1 MHVGAPFTIVGPV
14 TTVRVYGG
22 KPKSPSREG
31 SPLLAGILTGAVLI
45 VLWVGLA
52 RMTHNDV
59 GLASWGVG
67 GLLGIVIAKTAR
79 PPTRATGMQ
88 AAVLT
93 AVMLLL
99 AKMAVV
105 VFALQPALRDELLQ
119 DRDATTMLYL
129 IDMTRNHS
137 FSPELQ
143 RTIDTR
149 PDLVRDSS
157 FMGPGE
163 ELRTQMFT
171 EASERATSASHAER
185 ERIVRTYYDETL
197 LRKIGFWFVLLTS
210 FGPLDLLWMGLGI
223 ASAWKLGQGLI

>member
-1 MHVGAPFTIVGPV
+1 M

-22 KPKSPSREG
+22 KPKSRPSEG
-31 SPLLAGILTGAVLI
+31 SPLLAGILAGAVLI
-45 VLWVGLA
+45 VAWVGLA

-79 PPTRATGMQ
+79 PPTRATGLQ
-88 AAVLT
+88 AAILT
-93 AVMLLL
+93 AMILLL

-105 VFALQPALRDELLQ
+105 VFALQPALRDEVLQ
-119 DRDATTMLYL
+119 DRDATAMLYL
-129 IDMTRNHS
+129 LDMTKNHS

-143 RTIDTR
+143 HTIDTR

-163 ELRTQMFT
+163 ELRTQMVT
-171 EASERATSASHAER
+171 EATARAKTATPAER
-185 ERIVRTYYDETL
+185 ERIVRTYYDETVL
-197 LRKIGFWFVLLTS
+197 QKIGFWFVLLTS

>member
-1 MHVGAPFTIVGPV
+1 M

-22 KPKSPSREG
+22 KPKSAPREG
-31 SPLLAGILTGAVLI
+31 SPLLAGILVGAVLI
-45 VLWVGLA
+45 VAWVGLA
-52 RMTHNDV
+52 RMTFNDV

-67 GLLGIVIAKTAR
+67 GLLGVVTAKTAR
-79 PPTRATGMQ
+79 PPSKATGLQ
-88 AAVLT
+88 AAILT
-93 AVMLLL
+93 AVILLL

-105 VFALQPALRDELLQ
+105 VFALQPALRNEVLQ
-119 DRDATTMLYL
+119 DRAATAMMYL
-129 IDMTRNHS
+129 FDMTKNHS

-143 RTIDTR
+143 HTIDTR

-163 ELRTQMFT
+163 ELRSQMIT
-171 EASERATSASHAER
+171 EATARAEAATPTER
-185 ERIVRTYYDETL
+185 ERIVRTYYDQTL

>member
-1 MHVGAPFTIVGPV
+1 V

-22 KPKSPSREG
+22 KPNGSPRER
-31 SPLLAGILTGAVLI
+31 SPLLAGILAGAVLT
-45 VLWVGLA
+45 LAWVVLA

-67 GLLGIVIAKTAR
+67 GVLGIVIAKTAR
-79 PPTRATGMQ
+79 PPSRSTGVT
-88 AAVLT
+88 AVLLT
-93 AVMLLL
+93 AVMLLA

-105 VFALQPALRDELLQ
+105 VFALQPALRDEVVQ
-119 DRDATTMLYL
+119 DHDTTALMYLYE
-129 IDMTRNHS
+129 MTKNHS

-157 FMGPGE
+157 LMGPGH
-163 ELRTQMFT
+163 ELRERMGM
-171 EASERATSASHAER
+171 EASTRALNASRAELERLVH
-185 ERIVRTYYDETL
+185 TYYDQTP

-210 FGPLDLLWMGLGI
+210 FGPLDLLWMGLGLVT
-223 ASAWKLGQGLI
+223 AWKLGQGLI